1 MRLWSLLVATC
12 VACGIAAPA
21 LGMGE
26 PLDVSATLAPIVE
39 KTRIPGMAAAII
51 RDGKIYAIGASGVR
65 AIGHEQKVTIED
77 KWHLGSCTKA
87 MTATLAGV
95 MVEENELAKSKRIDW
110 ETRVVDVFPNVAMKP
125 GWKTCTLEMLLQNR
139 GGVPTELNKDGLWSR
154 LWNFKGG
161 AVDARRELLNGV
173 LSWEPSHK
181 PGTAYEYSNG
191 GFAIAGLLVE
201 TRAGKPWEELM
212 TARIFKPLGI
222 TSAGFGAPGTPD
234 KWDQPCGHAKG
245 KVIKPGAGSDNPV
258 AISPAG
264 RVHMTISDWAKFVG
278 AHAAGEST
286 PESKDEK
293 RLLKP
298 ETFRKLHTPAEDPGM
313 KYAMGWNVT
322 SRPWAK
328 GKGAGDTGRVLQ
340 HNGSNTM
347 WFCSAWVAPER
358 NFAVVV
364 ACNQGDGEAQ
374 SACDQAASALIQLD
388 AANERV
394 SR

>member
-1 MRLWSLLVATC
+1 MRLWPLLVATC
-12 VACGIAAPA
+12 VACGTAAPA

-26 PLDVSATLAPIVE
+26 PRDVSATLAPIVE
-39 KTRIPGMAAAII
+39 KTKIPGMAAAII
-51 RDGKIYAIGASGVR
+51 RDGKLYAVGASGVR
-65 AIGHEQKVTIED
+65 ALGRLEKVTIED

-95 MVEENELAKSKRIDW
+95 MVEEGELAKTKRIDW
-110 ETRVVDVFPNVAMKP
+110 ETRVVDIFPKVATKP
-125 GWKTCTLEMLLQNR
+125 GWKTCTLEMLLKNR
-139 GGVPTELNKDGLWSR
+139 GGVPTDLNKDGLWGR
-154 LWNFKGG
+154 LWNVKGG

-173 LSWEPSHK
+173 LSWEPSHA

-191 GFAIAGLLVE
+191 GFAIAGLMVE

-234 KWDQPCGHAKG
+234 RYDQPCGHAKG

-258 AISPAG
+258 AISPAA

-278 AHAAGEST
+278 AHAAGESAI
-286 PESKDEK
+286 ESKDDK

-298 ETFRKLHTPAEDPGM
+298 ETFKKLHTPAEDPGV
-313 KYAMGWNVT
+313 KYAMGWVVT

-328 GKGAGDTGRVLQ
+328 GKAAGDTGRVLQ

-347 WFCSAWVAPER
+347 WYCSAWVAPER
-358 NFAVVV
+358 QFAVIV
-364 ACNQGDGEAQ
+364 ACNQGDGEAL
-374 SACDQAASALIQLD
+374 SACDQAAAALIQLD
-388 AANERV
+388 AAK
-394 SR
+394 